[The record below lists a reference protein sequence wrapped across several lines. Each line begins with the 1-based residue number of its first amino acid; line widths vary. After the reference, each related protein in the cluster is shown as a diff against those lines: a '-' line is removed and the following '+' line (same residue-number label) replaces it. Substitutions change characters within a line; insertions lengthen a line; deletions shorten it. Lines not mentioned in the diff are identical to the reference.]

1 MEIKSKEDAV
11 TEIIDLL
18 SKFLY
23 TYFYTCIYFIY
34 YYYLLNIIYFM
45 F

>member
-1 MEIKSKEDAV
+1 VEIKSKEDAV

-18 SKFLY
+18 GKFLY
-23 TYFYTCIYFIY
+23 IYIYTYIY
-34 YYYLLNIIYFM
+34 YLFNIIYFM